1 MADAAPHERP
11 EDGGATATD
20 GPGPSAAAPGR
31 RTLTIVLVVLV
42 TAGLG
47 LAVLLT
53 RSAPVEVA
61 LPRSASDGACTAAGQ
76 EWPATVAGVEA
87 RETDP
92 ADRAVQ
98 AWGDP
103 AVIARC
109 GVPALSPT
117 TDRCISVGG
126 VDWVAQDLSDGTRL
140 TTFGREPA
148 IELLVPDAYGEAPL
162 LLPAFADAAKALPT
176 NGRRCS

>member
-1 MADAAPHERP
+1 MPAAETR
-11 EDGGATATD
+11 G
-20 GPGPSAAAPGR
+20 GR
-31 RTLTIVLVVLV
+31 RALVTVLVVLV

-53 RSAPVEVA
+53 RTGPVDVAVPRAGDDAACLEAGALWPIEVA
-61 LPRSASDGACTAAGQ
+61 GRDQ
-76 EWPATVAGVEA
+76 
-87 RETDP
+87 RDTDP
-92 ADRAVQ
+92 AHRAVR

-109 GVPALSPT
+109 GLPALGPT
-117 TDRCISVGG
+117 TDQCISVDG

-140 TTFGREPA
+140 TTYGRDPA
-148 IELLVPDAYGEAPL
+148 IELLVPDAVGQAPL
-162 LLPAFADAAKALPT
+162 VLPAFAQAAQVLPT